1 MASNKAQTR
10 PEKAET
16 KAKGDSA
23 PKQAPAKP
31 AKTTAKPLTAEDRM
45 NAYGEDAVISA
56 LSDGKTMTAI
66 ALEVGVTVGQLS
78 VWLSKEDE
86 RSARAREARSY
97 AARLWD
103 ERAEE
108 IIYQATDPFEL
119 NRAKELA
126 HHYRWRA
133 AKIAPKDYGDK
144 VTNEHTGAN
153 GGAIIQNI
161 SVSFVDA
168 PTTLE
173 DDEP

>member
-1 MASNKAQTR
+1 MAQNKAQPR
-10 PEKAET
+10 PKKAET

-133 AKIAPKDYGDK
+133 AKIAPRDYGDK
-144 VTNEHTGAN
+144 VTNEHTGPG
-153 GGAIIQNI
+153 GGAIQARVAIE
-161 SVSFVDA
+161 FVQPGHRQDGGGQ
-168 PTTLE
+168 
-173 DDEP
+173 